1 MEKNKKAKLL
11 QDLSDLFANSGVLED
26 SASNRVPTKSKKP
39 REGVYSRPKPHKKQ
53 RVEVSNSDGA
63 PLVVDVPQSVS
74 FHQVLPIPRVL
85 SPGIDSRNR
94 GEELE
99 LAIERAMMKG
109 GDFRGSGASL
119 FRNEVRGKMIY
130 LLKQP
135 TRKTRITKATSGG
148 RGGGGE
154 KLIKRVEP
162 RGLSGRKL
170 RQLGLGSKAAC
181 ENVTFEDA
189 LHLHEEWKSYVNG
202 ITMPR
207 SRHGALL
214 ELVRSLDYCG
224 SWVVVTRSLTSGM
237 VGIRG
242 VLLMERPTS
251 WVILG
256 ADERFRRLPK
266 ASCVLS
272 CRVQGKVVNLGSMIQ

>member
-1 MEKNKKAKLL
+1 MEKSKKSKLL
-11 QDLSDLFANSGVLED
+11 QDLGDLFADSGILED
-26 SASNRVPTKSKKP
+26 STSNTVSIKGKKP
-39 REGVYSRPKPHKKQ
+39 REGVYSRPKPHKQQ
-53 RVEVSNSDGA
+53 RVEVSNIEGT
-63 PLVVDVPQSVS
+63 PLVADGPQSVAC
-74 FHQVLPIPRVL
+74 HQVLPITRLL
-85 SPGIDSRNR
+85 SSGIGSNR
-94 GEELE
+94 SEELE
-99 LAIERAMMKG
+99 LAIERAMMRG

-130 LLKQP
+130 LVKQP
-135 TRKTRITKATSGG
+135 TRRTTIGTSGV
-148 RGGGGE
+148 GGSVGQQ
-154 KLIKRVEP
+154 LIKRVEP

-170 RQLGLGSKAAC
+170 RKLGLGSKAAC
-181 ENVTFEDA
+181 EGVCFQDA

-207 SRHGALL
+207 SRHGAFL
-214 ELVRSLDYCG
+214 ELCGSLDYCG

-256 ADERFRRLPK
+256 SDEQFRRLPK

-272 CRVQGKVVNLGSMIQ
+272 CRVRERIVNLGSMI